1 VAGWGT
7 IESEKL
13 EWSRLRQRADKRAK
27 TKLQN
32 TEIKS
37 IAERYQQQVRE
48 GDCVNLPVI
57 AYFSARRIWEPPE
70 KMNLVEKGSR
80 LRGYHNAITPALN
93 YKFFTEWFKTK
104 EMAFLQNKT
113 RHFEIEVVKKA
124 VSQCIRQCEDIYYDI
139 DIGALVMKFFDG
151 KKIPFNR
158 LSDGIRNM
166 MAIVADIAYRCVTL
180 NPHLKEKSLENDG
193 VVLID
198 ELDLHLHPSWQKKI
212 VVDLKKYS
220 RISNLLPHSPL
231 ILSTLTNEDR
241 IIALR
246 TSWNI

>member
-1 VAGWGT
+1 
-7 IESEKL
+7 
-13 EWSRLRQRADKRAK
+13 
-27 TKLQN
+27 
-32 TEIKS
+32 
-37 IAERYQQQVRE
+37 
-48 GDCVNLPVI
+48 
-57 AYFSARRIWEPPE
+57 
-70 KMNLVEKGSR
+70 M
-80 LRGYHNAITPALN
+80 
-93 YKFFTEWFKTK
+93 
-104 EMAFLQNKT
+104 
-113 RHFEIEVVKKA
+113 VKKA

>member
-1 VAGWGT
+1 MAGWGT

-104 EMAFLQNKT
+104 EMAFLQN
-113 RHFEIEVVKKA
+113 E
-124 VSQCIRQCEDIYYDI
+124 
-139 DIGALVMKFFDG
+139 
-151 KKIPFNR
+151 
-158 LSDGIRNM
+158 
-166 MAIVADIAYRCVTL
+166 TL
-180 NPHLKEKSLENDG
+180 
-193 VVLID
+193 
-198 ELDLHLHPSWQKKI
+198 
-212 VVDLKKYS
+212 
-220 RISNLLPHSPL
+220 
-231 ILSTLTNEDR
+231 
-241 IIALR
+241 
-246 TSWNI
+246 